1 MARPTALAGPPEQP
15 TLWII
20 AGANGSGKS
29 SAYDRM
35 SIDAPAGS
43 VWIINPDLLSAR
55 IRDHEGLEDRDANI
69 AAVQRIE
76 AWLRASVMAH
86 QSVGV
91 ETVLSTAKYRRLVR
105 LAKRQ
110 GFRIRM
116 IYVVLKTAELN
127 VQRVRLRVAKGGH
140 DVPTPSI
147 LDRRRRSFGELPWF
161 LTHADDVEVLDNSGA
176 QPVLVARKTGDT
188 LEIYGDELPAELQES
203 ISRAVRG
210 DLRSAPRDLQ

>member
-1 MARPTALAGPPEQP
+1 LANPPEQP

-55 IRDHEGLEDRDANI
+55 IRDHEGRDEHEANI

-76 AWLRASVMAH
+76 QWLKASVMAH

-110 GFRIRM
+110 GFRVRM
-116 IYVVLKTAELN
+116 IYVVLRTAELN
-127 VQRVRLRVAKGGH
+127 VERVKLRVAKGGH
-140 DVPTPSI
+140 DVPLESI

-161 LTHADDVEVLDNSGA
+161 LTHVDDVEVLDNSGA
-176 QPVLVARKTGDT
+176 EPVVVARKSEDII
-188 LEIYGDELPAELQES
+188 EIYGDELPPELQDA
-203 ISRAVRG
+203 ISRAVKG
-210 DLRSAPRDLQ
+210 DLRSPVRHPR

>member
-1 MARPTALAGPPEQP
+1 LANLPERPS
-15 TLWII
+15 LWII

-55 IRDHEGLEDRDANI
+55 IRDHEELGDRAANI

-76 AWLRASVMAH
+76 TWLTASVMAH

-91 ETVLSTAKYRRLVR
+91 ETVLSTSKYRRLVR

-110 GFRIRM
+110 GFRVRM
-116 IYVVLKTAELN
+116 IYVVLKTPQLN
-127 VQRVRLRVAKGGH
+127 VERVKLRVAKGGH
-140 DVPTPSI
+140 DVPLESI

-161 LTHADDVEVLDNSGA
+161 LTHADEVEVLDNSGA
-176 QPVLVARKTGDT
+176 EPVLVARKLDSTI
-188 LEIYGDELPAELQES
+188 EIYGDELPPELQDA

-210 DLRSAPRDLQ
+210 DLRSPPRHPR

>member
-1 MARPTALAGPPEQP
+1 LAESPEQP

-55 IRDHEGLEDRDANI
+55 IRAHEGLADRDANVV
-69 AAVQRIE
+69 AVQRIE
-76 AWLRASVMAH
+76 AWLKASVMAH

-91 ETVLSTAKYRRLVR
+91 ETVLSTAKYRGLIRRVR
-105 LAKRQ
+105 RQ
-110 GFRIRM
+110 GFRVRM
-116 IYVVLKTAELN
+116 VYIVLKSANLN
-127 VQRVRLRVAKGGH
+127 VERVRLRVAKSGH
-140 DVPTPSI
+140 DVPLESI

-161 LTHADDVEVLDNSGA
+161 FLNADEVEVLDNSGA
-176 QPVLVARKTGDT
+176 EPVLIA
-188 LEIYGDELPAELQES
+188 QE
-203 ISRAVRG
+203 RRHH
-210 DLRSAPRDLQ
+210 

>member
-1 MARPTALAGPPEQP
+1 
-15 TLWII
+15 
-20 AGANGSGKS
+20 
-29 SAYDRM
+29 M

-55 IRDHEGLEDRDANI
+55 IRDHEKRDERDANI

-76 AWLRASVMAH
+76 AWLKASVMAH

-110 GFRIRM
+110 GFRVRM
-116 IYVVLKTAELN
+116 IYVVLKTGALN
-127 VQRVRLRVAKGGH
+127 IERVKLRVAKGGH
-140 DVPTPSI
+140 DVPLESI

-176 QPVLVARKTGDT
+176 EPVLVARKSGDT
-188 LEIYGDELPAELQES
+188 IETYGDELPPELEDA
-203 ISRAVRG
+203 ISRTVRG
-210 DLRSAPRDLQ
+210 DLRSPPRHSE